1 MFWKGKK
8 IMKRQYLF
16 MVVLALLLS
25 LLVPALAITPLA
37 GAQETPTP
45 PLTEP
50 GPYGVGQVRMT
61 FIDESRGDRELETD
75 IWYPVDKA
83 RGTPIVPGGRVLNA
97 PPDRSGAPYPLIV
110 FSHDYRS
117 FGELADTL
125 EHLASQGYVV
135 AAPWHHDTQPFRYE
149 LVDRPLDI
157 LVVLDGLAAITE
169 GDLAGMI
176 DTDNVGLMGFSMG
189 GDTVLQML
197 GLLRDPVHFASWCAE
212 HPDLT
217 TWDCN
222 PPPDF
227 GPWPLDEIT
236 AYRAQL
242 GLQNTPDGQWA
253 PFGDERVRAVFAIAP
268 GEFPLTTEDLLA
280 SVTTPTMILHGTND
294 TVCDYEGN
302 AVRTYTHLG
311 TEDRYLI
318 TAIDVTYWVFET
330 QHQQQV
336 PQHFATAF
344 FGYYLQGDETYQP
357 YLTPEHLLDWSYPK
371 LVWGPYESE

>member
-1 MFWKGKK
+1 MVT
-8 IMKRQYLF
+8 KRVF
-16 MVVLALLLS
+16 FVLLILW
-25 LLVPALAITPLA
+25 LA
-37 GAQETPTP
+37 GLANSTAAQETTLP
-45 PLTEP
+45 PLTDP
-50 GPYGVGQVRMT
+50 GPFGVGIQIMT
-61 FIDESRGDRELETD
+61 FVDESRGDWELKTF
-75 IWYPVDKA
+75 IWYPIDKA
-83 RGTPIVPGGRVLNA
+83 TKGTPIIPGSLALRDA
-97 PPDRSGAPYPLIV
+97 PPDRSGAPYPLIL
-110 FSHDYRS
+110 FSHDYIGAS
-117 FGELADTL
+117 AELGETM
-125 EHLASQGYVV
+125 EHLASHGYVV
-135 AAPWHHDTQPFRYE
+135 AAPGHHDTQPFRYE

-176 DTDNVGLMGFSMG
+176 DTDTVGLMGFSMG

-197 GLLRDPVHFASWCAE
+197 GLLRDPVHFASWCAD
-212 HPDLT
+212 HPELT

-268 GEFPLTTEDLLA
+268 GEFPLTTEDMLA
-280 SVTTPTMILHGTND
+280 SVTTPTLILHGTND
-294 TVCDYEGN
+294 KYCDYEGN
-302 AVRTYTHLG
+302 AVRTYTYLG
-311 TEDRYLI
+311 TDDRYLI
-318 TAIDVTYWVFET
+318 TAINVTHVVFET
-330 QHQQQV
+330 QQGQQV

-357 YLTPEHLLDWSYPK
+357 YLTPEHLPDWFSPK
-371 LVWGPYESE
+371 LAWGPYEAE